1 MSSLLLN
8 MNIKVTEVDEVM
20 NIVKCSIM
28 LSGQIEMSDFVDES
42 GHKLKMNDS
51 YVKLKESIHAFNNL
65 LEKCNNYEFVD
76 MSK

>member
-28 LSGQIEMSDFVDES
+28 LSDQIEMSYFTDES
-42 GHKLKMNDS
+42 GHKLKMNDA
-51 YVKLKESIHAFNNL
+51 YIKLRESIHTFNDL
-65 LEKCNNYEFVD
+65 LEKCNKYEFVD

>member
-51 YVKLKESIHAFNNL
+51 YVKLKESIHIFNDL
-65 LEKCNNYEFVD
+65 LAKCNKYKFVD

>member
-8 MNIKVTEVDEVM
+8 MNIKVTDVDEIM
-20 NIVKCSIM
+20 NIAKCAFN
-28 LSGQIEMSDFVDES
+28 LVDQIELSDFRDES

-51 YVKLKESIHAFNNL
+51 YIKLKESIHSFNDL